1 MRNKVSFFLTFLTD
15 LNPFLLQN
23 NSLLLIMLTDRQ
35 LLNFQLPMN
44 CVAIQST
51 LTHRIY
57 GISAEKN

>member
-23 NSLLLIMLTDRQ
+23 NSLLLIMLTDRH
-35 LLNFQLPMN
+35 LLNFQLTVN
-44 CVAIQST
+44 SVAFQST
-51 LTHRIY
+51 LTRRID